1 MARTL
6 ALLRRALSSH
16 PARTWTQYQDLRGPV
31 IAGGIAYL
39 ALLSVFS
46 ILFVG
51 LTVVARVI
59 GGQPALEQRLV
70 QALVEQVPGL
80 VDTGSGS
87 GAGGLVAQDDLLAL
101 DPFSPTG
108 VVALAVALLSGL
120 GWIDALRE
128 GVRAMFAVPKDRLGP
143 VASRVR
149 DLVGLVTF
157 GVAVLASV
165 VLSVAV
171 SSTAT
176 FALRLVGQE
185 DGVAGG
191 LLLRALGVGVV
202 LLVDAGIFV
211 VLLRVLADLAVPW
224 RDLRQAALVGATA
237 IGALKLFAGVLLGAT
252 GGRNPLFAALGVLAG
267 VLVWMNLVSRVV
279 LLTAAWAATDPAV
292 AAAITAGESE
302 RVIGP
307 AVGPAALAGTGRPRA
322 APTHGARAADRTTIA
337 AGAVLGALAV
347 AGVRVVSGAVSAVA
361 GGLRRR

>member
-1 MARTL
+1 M
-6 ALLRRALSSH
+6 
-16 PARTWTQYQDLRGPV
+16 

-59 GGQPALEQRLV
+59 GGQPELEQRLV

-80 VDTGSGS
+80 VDTGG
-87 GAGGLVAQDDLLAL
+87 GGLVAQDDLLAL
-101 DPFSPTG
+101 DPFSLTG
-108 VVALAVALLSGL
+108 VVALVVALLAGL

-143 VASRVR
+143 IASRLR
-149 DLVGLVTF
+149 DLTGLVTF

-171 SSTAT
+171 SATAT

-211 VLLRVLADLAVPW
+211 VLLRVLADLPVPW

-237 IGALKLFAGVLLGAT
+237 IGALKLFAGVLLGST

-292 AAAITAGESE
+292 AAAITAGEAE

-307 AVGPAALAGTGRPRA
+307 AVGPAALAGTGHPRA
-322 APTHGARAADRTTIA
+322 APTYGARAGDRTTIA
-337 AGAVLGALAV
+337 AGAVLGGVAV
-347 AGVRVVSGAVSAVA
+347 AGVRLLAGA
-361 GGLRRR
+361 LRPCA